1 MLSMAFAHGNAVSPP
16 KITVPSRRSHESLKA
31 AAGLHAGGRAGT
43 LTRFPGRRH
52 MATDDESRPPRR
64 RPLQRLSVAACELEY
79 RLIDAHQLDRPALVF
94 LHEALGS
101 VALWRDFPDR
111 VAAATGCRT
120 LVYSRCGLGGST
132 PLERT
137 PRDPDYLHREAL
149 EVLPAMLARLSIA
162 RPVLIGHS
170 DGASIALI
178 HAGAARWAV
187 AGVVAMAPHVFVEEV
202 TLAGIAQAV
211 RAWETSDLPAR
222 LARHHRDA
230 AATFRGWADT
240 WLAPAFR
247 DWNIESFLPGIRCP
261 VLAIQ
266 GEDDE
271 YGSMAQLEAIARRA
285 PDVELLELADC
296 RHAPHRD
303 QPAAVLEAVV
313 RFVGALPQDA
323 Q

>member
-1 MLSMAFAHGNAVSPP
+1 MDGMAWQDNAAPLPRMALRVLR
-16 KITVPSRRSHESLKA
+16 I
-31 AAGLHAGGRAGT
+31 GG
-43 LTRFPGRRH
+43 
-52 MATDDESRPPRR
+52 
-64 RPLQRLSVAACELEY
+64 CELEY
-79 RLIDAHQLDRPALVF
+79 RQIAAHQVGRPELVF

-101 VALWRDFPDR
+101 AALWRDFPDR

-120 LVYSRCGLGGST
+120 LVYTRTGLGGST

-137 PRDPDYLHREAL
+137 PREPDYLHREAL
-149 EVLPAMLARLSIA
+149 EVLPEVLARLAIE

-170 DGASIALI
+170 DGASLALI
-178 HAGAARWAV
+178 HAGARRWEV
-187 AGVVAMAPHVFVEEV
+187 AGVVAMAPHVFVEDV
-202 TLAGIAQAV
+202 TLQGIAQAV
-211 RAWETSDLPAR
+211 RAWETTDLPAR

-230 AATFRGWADT
+230 AASFRGWADT

-247 DWNIESFLPGIRCP
+247 DWNIESCLPGIGCP

-271 YGSMAQLEAIARRA
+271 YGSMAQLAAIARQA
-285 PDVELLELADC
+285 PDVELLALADC

-313 RFVGALPQDA
+313 RFVAALG
-323 Q
+323 